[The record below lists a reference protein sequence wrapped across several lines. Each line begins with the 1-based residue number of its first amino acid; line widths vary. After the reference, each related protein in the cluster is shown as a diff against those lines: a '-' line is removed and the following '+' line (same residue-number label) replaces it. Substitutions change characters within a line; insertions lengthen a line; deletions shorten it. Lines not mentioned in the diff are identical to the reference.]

1 MISKCSSRIKSAV
14 RSGLICVSLPLAL
27 FSCSDSADRE
37 ITELVEVQLAG
48 MTLEQKVA
56 QMIQGE
62 IKYVTPDHV
71 RKYGLGSV
79 LNGGGSFPD
88 DDKYASV
95 AEWVA
100 LADEYYDASVDRS
113 QGSAGIPII
122 WGTDAVHG
130 HNNVIGATLF
140 PHNVALGAVR
150 DPELIGRIGTATA
163 REVRAT
169 AIDWMFAPTI
179 AVATDLRW
187 GRAYE
192 SFSSDPDVVESY
204 AGAYVSSV
212 QAEGVIATAK
222 HYIGDGGTLRGTDQ
236 GNTRMPLDALL
247 SRHGKG
253 YVTAIAADVK
263 TVMASFNSWNGD
275 KIHGNRELLTDV
287 LRGQLGFEGF
297 VVSDWNGIGQV
308 AGCEDD
314 RCAKAINAGID
325 MIMVPEDWESMLHT
339 TVAQVEAGEISLNR
353 IDEAVSRI
361 LKVKYE
367 MGLMSRGKPSLGAA
381 ELEGVI
387 GAPEHRALA
396 REAVRRSL
404 VLLKNNNG
412 LLPLNPAGTYAI
424 FGEGADN
431 IGMQSGGWTITW
443 QGTGNTNEDFPGA
456 TSIQSGIKE
465 AVVAAGGKVVAA
477 ASENEQLDAAIVVF
491 GEQPYAETQ
500 GDIDSLAWQQRNKR
514 DLKLIEQF
522 TDRGIPVVSIFL
534 AGRPLWVNAELNA
547 SDAFVV
553 AWLPGSEG
561 AGVADVLIADASGAP
576 RYEFEGRLPMAWPA
590 ADLHASVAD
599 DPVDDVLFPINFG
612 LQSSD
617 RVEWLALNEQPIGQ
631 GGSIDQ
637 VVFGRGVR
645 DPWQLYVGDEGD
657 WSLAVGPRGGQST
670 YGELQLSVID
680 RHVQE
685 DARRADF
692 SGTGERL
699 SQLYFQY
706 DEAVDMTD
714 LESIGGVLAM
724 ELRLHTPP
732 SAPVLL
738 RMDCGW
744 PCSGAVDLTPVLKT
758 MDSGEWQTI
767 SVPVACFARRGV
779 DLSQINTPFLIATS
793 GALSVDI
800 AEIAIRQSPVEN
812 SVFDCDGL
820 VSNP

>member
-1 MISKCSSRIKSAV
+1 MKRNDGWRKV
-14 RSGLICVSLPLAL
+14 RLYGLGLLMVIGLVA
-27 FSCSDSADRE
+27 CSDTQDSDISAQVARD
-37 ITELVEVQLAG
+37 LAG

-297 VVSDWNGIGQV
+297 VVSDLKSCTPSG
-308 AGCEDD
+308 
-314 RCAKAINAGID
+314 
-325 MIMVPEDWESMLHT
+325 P
-339 TVAQVEAGEISLNR
+339 TVITLLGNR
-353 IDEAVSRI
+353 
-361 LKVKYE
+361 L
-367 MGLMSRGKPSLGAA
+367 
-381 ELEGVI
+381 
-387 GAPEHRALA
+387 
-396 REAVRRSL
+396 
-404 VLLKNNNG
+404 
-412 LLPLNPAGTYAI
+412 
-424 FGEGADN
+424 
-431 IGMQSGGWTITW
+431 
-443 QGTGNTNEDFPGA
+443 
-456 TSIQSGIKE
+456 
-465 AVVAAGGKVVAA
+465 
-477 ASENEQLDAAIVVF
+477 
-491 GEQPYAETQ
+491 
-500 GDIDSLAWQQRNKR
+500 
-514 DLKLIEQF
+514 
-522 TDRGIPVVSIFL
+522 
-534 AGRPLWVNAELNA
+534 
-547 SDAFVV
+547 
-553 AWLPGSEG
+553 
-561 AGVADVLIADASGAP
+561 
-576 RYEFEGRLPMAWPA
+576 
-590 ADLHASVAD
+590 
-599 DPVDDVLFPINFG
+599 
-612 LQSSD
+612 
-617 RVEWLALNEQPIGQ
+617 
-631 GGSIDQ
+631 
-637 VVFGRGVR
+637 
-645 DPWQLYVGDEGD
+645 
-657 WSLAVGPRGGQST
+657 
-670 YGELQLSVID
+670 
-680 RHVQE
+680 
-685 DARRADF
+685 
-692 SGTGERL
+692 
-699 SQLYFQY
+699 
-706 DEAVDMTD
+706 
-714 LESIGGVLAM
+714 
-724 ELRLHTPP
+724 
-732 SAPVLL
+732 
-738 RMDCGW
+738 
-744 PCSGAVDLTPVLKT
+744 
-758 MDSGEWQTI
+758 
-767 SVPVACFARRGV
+767 
-779 DLSQINTPFLIATS
+779 
-793 GALSVDI
+793 
-800 AEIAIRQSPVEN
+800 
-812 SVFDCDGL
+812 
-820 VSNP
+820 